1 LNNLQK
7 ALAVAFL
14 SLEDNLWSNPELV
27 NMVDEHKDVVAALQ
41 KHWRYSIHSKD
52 KDVLCWPSDKG
63 VCYDLPYQEL
73 GFWAVKI
80 I

>member
-1 LNNLQK
+1 
-7 ALAVAFL
+7 
-14 SLEDNLWSNPELV
+14 
-27 NMVDEHKDVVAALQ
+27 MVDEHKDVVVALQ

-80 I
+80 V